1 MEKVKKL
8 GETIYSAAYNMSPN
22 IKALP
27 DDRHIS
33 NAANTVSQTPL
44 IKDIYFKKF
53 NPIERTYL
61 QTDFIGD
68 EKKINSTTNQIDK
81 MALKGIRGLGQI
93 NTQYEKIKS
102 TPGVNE
108 QYELYKSNL
117 GGKRKRKRI
126 IKTRRKNTK
135 RHRRTGTKRNI
146 KKRR

>member
-8 GETIYSAAYNMSPN
+8 GETIYSAAYNMTPN

-33 NAANTVSQTPL
+33 NAANTISKTPL

-68 EKKINSTTNQIDK
+68 EKKINSTTNPIDK
-81 MALKGIRGLGQI
+81 IALKGIRGFGQI

-102 TPGVNE
+102 SPGVNE
-108 QYELYKSNL
+108 QYELYKSNS
-117 GGKRKRKRI
+117 GGKRKRRRI
-126 IKTRRKNTK
+126 RKTRKRNTK
-135 RHRRTGTKRNI
+135 RYRRTGTKRNT